1 MLEPLIFSA
10 IGFIAVVMLCIVIF
24 MFWSNKQTKKEQN
37 IRFENALSQTVSS
50 EFNANLSLSNNP
62 DEVRLRKDYTISS
75 IPWLNTLLEK
85 FLKDYNKVLI
95 GLIEQT
101 GLKIKVGEFV
111 LFACLLGFIGALIVN
126 CIFKI
131 PFVGFILVIVPYF
144 ALSIF
149 REIRIGKFI
158 QQMPQALDLLSGDLR
173 AGLDVQ
179 AALKHLSEEFPAPIG
194 DEFGKVVVELNLGLS
209 LNDALDNLAKRINTM
224 DVQILCTGI
233 VINRELGGNLS
244 ELTKSIADTVRE
256 RFRLKGI
263 IKALTAEN
271 QGSAILLM
279 VLPIGLYIIL
289 NMLAPATYNSFAS
302 DPIGK
307 MILFGCVVSMTF
319 GYIVIQKIT
328 KLEV

>member
-10 IGFIAVVMLCIVIF
+10 IGFIAVVIICITVFIF
-24 MFWSNKQTKKEQN
+24 LSDKRTKKEQGE
-37 IRFENALSQTVSS
+37 RLENALSQTVAG
-50 EFNANLSLSNNP
+50 FNPEIPMSNNP
-62 DEVRLRKDYTISS
+62 DEVKLRKDYTISS
-75 IPWLNTLLEK
+75 IPWLNNLLEK
-85 FLKDYNKVLI
+85 FLKDYNKVLM
-95 GLIEQT
+95 GLIEQA

-111 LFACLLGFIGALIVN
+111 LFAGLIGFIGALLVN
-126 CIFKI
+126 CILKI
-131 PFVGFILVIVPYF
+131 PIIGFAVGIIPFFVLNILKE
-144 ALSIF
+144 A
-149 REIRIGKFI
+149 RIAKFV

-209 LNDALDNLAKRINTM
+209 ISDALNNLSKRTDTM
-224 DVQILCTGI
+224 DVQMLCTGI
-233 VINRELGGNLS
+233 IINRELGGNLS

-256 RFRLKGI
+256 RFRLRGM

-271 QGSAILLM
+271 QGSALLLM
-279 VLPIGLYIIL
+279 ILPVGLYIVL
-289 NMLAPATYNSFAS
+289 NMLAPGTYNSFAS

-307 MILFGCVVSMTF
+307 MILFGCVISMTF
-319 GYIVIQKIT
+319 GYMVIQKIT